1 MKNQNVLFQLKK
13 NANQKGTDN
22 LVFIL
27 ILTLFACNSVFI
39 LG

>member
-13 NANQKGTDN
+13 NTNQKGTDN

-27 ILTLFACNSVFI
+27 ILTLLFI
-39 LG
+39 IG